1 MFRGDTLFPPNQ
13 ATTVVQK
20 IIDRI
25 TNSLINGELKPG
37 DRLPPEPE
45 LALRFGVSRASLREA
60 LKTLCGLG
68 VLNARKRGGTF
79 VAAAG
84 SQLMLDPLIF
94 NLIIENGSRD
104 HLFEL
109 RVLLEV
115 DAVELLIKKAA
126 PDDLAILAH
135 DLERFA
141 ARIPGGDLEALAGL
155 DYQFHL
161 RLIQMTKNPF
171 FIRISQVVMQLYAGP
186 IEKALKQMG
195 PAQVLANHR
204 QLYQAITERD
214 LLKAKDHILK
224 AFESF
229 HQYL

>member
-1 MFRGDTLFPPNQ
+1 VITLLQPTKS
-13 ATTVVQK
+13 TTVVQK
-20 IIDRI
+20 VIDRI
-25 TNSLINGELKPG
+25 TDSLIKGELKPG
-37 DRLPPEPE
+37 DRLPPEPD
-45 LALRFGVSRASLREA
+45 LALQFGVSRASLREA

-68 VLNARKRGGTF
+68 VLVARKRGGTF

-115 DAVELLIKKAA
+115 DAVELLIKKAT
-126 PDDLAILAH
+126 PDDLLILAQ
-135 DLERFA
+135 DLEQFA
-141 ARIPGGDLEALAGL
+141 ALLSDGDLEALARL

-161 RLIQMTKNPF
+161 RLIQMAKNPYF
-171 FIRISQVVMQLYAGP
+171 NRISQVVMQLYADP
-186 IEKALKQMG
+186 IEKALRQMG
-195 PAQVLANHR
+195 PDQVLASHR
-204 QLYQAITERD
+204 ELYQAIVAGD

-229 HQYL
+229 RRNL

>member
-1 MFRGDTLFPPNQ
+1 LNSTTQ
-13 ATTVVQK
+13 ANTVVQK

-25 TNSLINGELKPG
+25 TNSLIKGELMPG

-45 LALRFGVSRASLREA
+45 LALQFGVSRASLREA

-68 VLNARKRGGTF
+68 VLVARKRGGTF
-79 VAAAG
+79 VAASG

-115 DAVELLIKKAA
+115 DAVELLIKKATA
-126 PDDLAILAH
+126 EELMILAQ
-135 DLERFA
+135 DLEQFA
-141 ARIPGGDLEALAGL
+141 ALLGSGDFEALARL

-161 RLIQMTKNPF
+161 RLTQMTKNPYF
-171 FIRISQVVMQLYAGP
+171 KRISQVVMQLYADP

-195 PAQVLANHR
+195 PEQVLASHR
-204 QLYQAITERD
+204 ELYQAIIERD

-224 AFESF
+224 AFEVF
-229 HQYL
+229 RQYL

>member
-1 MFRGDTLFPPNQ
+1 LFQPIKS
-13 ATTVVQK
+13 TSVVQK
-20 IIDRI
+20 VIDRI
-25 TNSLINGELKPG
+25 TNSLIKGELKPG
-37 DRLPPEPE
+37 DRLPTEPE
-45 LALRFGVSRASLREA
+45 LALQFGVSRASLREA

-68 VLNARKRGGTF
+68 VLVARKRGGTF

-115 DAVELLIKKAA
+115 DAVELMIKKATEA
-126 PDDLAILAH
+126 DLTILAQ
-135 DLERFA
+135 DLEQFA
-141 ARIPGGDLEALAGL
+141 AMLPSGDLEALARL

-161 RLIQMTKNPF
+161 RLTQLAKNPYF
-171 FIRISQVVMQLYAGP
+171 NRISQVVMQLFTSP
-186 IEKALKQMG
+186 IGMALKQIG

-204 QLYQAITERD
+204 ELYQALVERD
-214 LLKAKDHILK
+214 LLKAKDHIVK

-229 HQYL
+229 RQYL

>member
-1 MFRGDTLFPPNQ
+1 MYQSTQ
-13 ATTVVQK
+13 SITVVQK

-25 TNSLINGELKPG
+25 TNSLIKGELKPG
-37 DRLPPEPE
+37 DRLPTEPE
-45 LALRFGVSRASLREA
+45 LAIQFGVSRASLREA

-68 VLNARKRGGTF
+68 VLVARKRGGTF

-109 RVLLEV
+109 RVILEV
-115 DAVELLIKKAA
+115 DAVELIINKATEN
-126 PDDLAILAH
+126 DLTILEQ

-141 ARIPGGDLEALAGL
+141 AMLPNGDLNTLARL
-155 DYQFHL
+155 DYQYHL
-161 RLIQMTKNPF
+161 RLMQLAQNPYF
-171 FIRISQVVMQLYAGP
+171 NRISQVVMQLFARP
-186 IEKALKQMG
+186 IEKALIQIG

-204 QLYQAITERD
+204 ELYQAIAKRD
-214 LLKAKDHILK
+214 LLKAKDHIIK
-224 AFESF
+224 AFEGF
-229 HQYL
+229 RQYL